1 MKLALPA
8 CASAVE
14 GNAVKIHPGAIT
26 LFQLKPFLVALLGG
40 KLGVLVYNVLEFIHN
55 AAVGQKEQTVLGVH
69 QLILGGVGPKE
80 QMVPGAC

>member
-8 CASAVE
+8 CAPAVE

-40 KLGVLVYNVLEFIHN
+40 KLGVLVYNVLAKYSRKELN
-55 AAVGQKEQTVLGVH
+55 ALGA
-69 QLILGGVGPKE
+69 L
-80 QMVPGAC
+80 